1 MARKMWTATGSPQKY
16 LTNNRFYDIII
27 IEREVVSMM
36 NITKGLTLK
45 LHYKCYVV
53 RDNRGRAWKLEFD
66 SNGVLQKVSK
76 RA

>member
-1 MARKMWTATGSPQKY
+1 
-16 LTNNRFYDIII
+16 
-27 IEREVVSMM
+27 MM

-45 LHYKCYVV
+45 LHYKCYMV
-53 RDNRGRAWKLEFD
+53 RNNRGPVWKLEFD